1 MAGEAD
7 GFGRPPLSFGMKLV
21 VALLVVA
28 GALLRIHGAG
38 WALTQDEALTWWT
51 ARAGIAELLTWTHH
65 PEHPPLSF
73 ALVRLAVGALG
84 TDAEWALRF
93 PSLLA
98 GVLAVPAAFALGR
111 RFSTPASGVC
121 LAALVAFD
129 PFLIEQARTARMYS
143 GLVLLTLVALLLL
156 DRLAGRGEGRVSSWS
171 ALGIVL
177 AAGLWTHWLGL
188 AVWAG
193 VLVALF
199 AGSGSRPAGRGTA
212 TAFGIAGLLGGTGL
226 WRFASLLLSDAP
238 GPPGP
243 DLAGM
248 IPLLL
253 RRIPEIA
260 GGGAPGWIAVAVGL
274 VGILTLLRRPRTRP
288 VALALAVIG
297 VISIL
302 SAIFAAG
309 GRPWGVDRYLVLLRL
324 TVFVGVAGL
333 AASADRRM
341 ALAGMAAASLAIL
354 AALPSIARSPGA
366 AHATGALARSMADD
380 LRPEDAVTYLP
391 TYLHRIGGYYG
402 LPFRPVAVGR
412 DGRLRHPWPHTRT
425 WILLAHP
432 RALPTM
438 VPGRPGRRDPL
449 DDDRLKA
456 VFRVYGL
463 EVDRAKLKERLE
475 QEGAVAIG
483 LDRTGVR
490 ISPNPR

>member
-7 GFGRPPLSFGMKLV
+7 GFGRPPLSFGMKV
-21 VALLVVA
+21 VLALLVAA
-28 GALLRIHGAG
+28 GALLRIYGAG
-38 WALTQDEALTWWT
+38 WPLTQDEALTWRT
-51 ARAGIAELLTWTHH
+51 ARAGIAELLAWSHH

-84 TDAEWALRF
+84 TDAEWALRL

-111 RFSTPASGVC
+111 RFSTSASGIC

-143 GLVLLTLVALLLL
+143 GLVLLTLVTLLMMA
-156 DRLAGRGEGRVSSWS
+156 RLHGRDERRVSLWS

-188 AVWAG
+188 VVWAG

-199 AGSGSRPAGRGTA
+199 AGSASRPAGRGTA
-212 TAFGIAGLLGGTGL
+212 TAFGIAGLLGGIGL
-226 WRFASLLLSDAP
+226 WRFASHLLSDAA

-243 DLAGM
+243 NLAGM
-248 IPLLL
+248 VALVLH
-253 RRIPEIA
+253 RIPEIA

-274 VGILTLLRRPRTRP
+274 VGILALLRSPKTRR

-302 SAIFAAG
+302 SAIPAAG
-309 GRPWGVDRYLVLLRL
+309 SRPWGVDRYLVLLRL
-324 TVFVGVAGL
+324 TVFAGVAGL

-341 ALAGMAAASLAIL
+341 ALAGMAATSLTIL
-354 AALPSIARSPGA
+354 ALLLSIDWSPGA
-366 AHATGALARSMADD
+366 AHTTGALARSVAED
-380 LRPEDAVTYLP
+380 LRPDDAVTYLP
-391 TYLHRIGGYYG
+391 PYLHWIGNYYG
-402 LPFRPVAVGR
+402 LPFHPVAVGR

-432 RALPTM
+432 RALPTA

-449 DDDRLKA
+449 DDDRLEA
-456 VFRVYGL
+456 LFRVYGL
-463 EVDRAKLKERLE
+463 EVDRATLQERLE
-475 QEGAVAIG
+475 QEGTVAIG

-490 ISPNPR
+490 LSPNQR